1 MLVQEKV
8 KQALALLDEF
18 DIDCWLTFTRESAV
32 CGDPTLEFLLGSYV
46 TWHSSFILSRKLGAV
61 AIVGR
66 YDRATVEDTG
76 AYSRVESFV
85 KDYKPLLQDVMR
97 EIDPPRIALNWSVAS
112 EIADGLTHGMYLTL
126 QEVLGQIGM
135 ADRFVSA
142 EPLVSALRQR
152 KTKAE
157 LTAIRGAIADTEAVY
172 DLVAGFMQAGRTERE
187 VAAFVAAE
195 FYRRGVEPA
204 WQANTCPAVFAG
216 PNTAEAH
223 YPPTDRVIEPGMV
236 VSMDMGAKR
245 DLYCSDLQ
253 RTFYVLAESETEAP
267 AEVTKAFAV
276 ITESIERARKA
287 MRPGVTGV
295 AVDAACR
302 DYVTSSGY
310 DEFPFAVGHQVGRYA
325 HDGTALL
332 GPEWEKYGEKVH
344 QTLEQGMVFTIE
356 PRISVPGRGIV
367 TVEDMVVVTEDGAD
381 YISTPQR
388 ELILIGG

>member
-18 DIDCWLTFTRESAV
+18 DIDCWLTFTRESAI
-32 CGDPTLEFLLGSYV
+32 CGDPTLELLLGSKV
-46 TWHSSFILSRKLGAV
+46 TWHSSFILSRKLDAV
-61 AIVGR
+61 AIVGK
-66 YDRATVEDTG
+66 YERASVEDTG

-85 KDYKPLLQDVMR
+85 KDYKPPLKEVMR
-97 EIDPPRIALNWSVAS
+97 EIDPQRIALNYSVTS

-126 QEVLGQIGM
+126 QDVLGEIGM

-152 KTKAE
+152 KTEAE
-157 LTAIRGAIADTEAVY
+157 LTAIRGAITYTEEVY
-172 DLVAGFMQAGRTERE
+172 DMVAGFMRPGRTERD

-195 FYRRGVEPA
+195 FERRGVETAWPA
-204 WQANTCPAVFAG
+204 SSCPAVFAG

-236 VSMDMGAKR
+236 VSMDMGTKHEH
-245 DLYCSDLQ
+245 YCSDLQ
-253 RTFYVLAESETEAP
+253 RTFYVLAEGETEAP

-276 ITESIERARKA
+276 ITESVESARKA
-287 MRPGVTGV
+287 MRPGVTG
-295 AVDAACR
+295 ASVDAACR
-302 DYVTSSGY
+302 DYVTGKGY
-310 DEFPFAVGHQVGRYA
+310 DEFPFATGHQVGRYA

-332 GPEWEKYGEKVH
+332 GPEWEKYGERVH
-344 QTLEQGMVFTIE
+344 HKLEPGMVFTIE
-356 PRISVPGRGIV
+356 PRISVPGRGVV

>member
-8 KQALALLDEF
+8 TQALALLDELDF
-18 DIDCWLTFTRESAV
+18 DCWLTFTRESAV

-61 AIVGR
+61 AIVGK

-97 EIDPPRIALNWSVAS
+97 EINPQRIALNWSVAS

-126 QEVLGQIGM
+126 QEVLGEIGL

-152 KTKAE
+152 KTEAE
-157 LTAIRGAIADTEAVY
+157 LAAIRSAIADTEEVY
-172 DLVAGFMQAGRTERE
+172 DLVAGFMRAGRTERE

-195 FYRRGVEPA
+195 FDRRGVETA

-223 YPPTDRVIEPGMV
+223 YPPTDRAIEPGMV
-236 VSMDMGAKR
+236 VSMDMGVKR

-253 RTFYVLAESETEAP
+253 RTFYVLAEGETEAP
-267 AEVTKAFAV
+267 AEVKKAFAV
-276 ITESIERARKA
+276 ITESIERARNA
-287 MRPGVTGV
+287 MKPGVTGV
-295 AVDAACR
+295 SVDAACR
-302 DYVTSSGY
+302 DYITGSGY

-344 QTLEQGMVFTIE
+344 QPLEQGMVFTIE
-356 PRISVPGRGIV
+356 PRISVPGRGVV
-367 TVEDMVVVTEDGAD
+367 TVENMVVVTEDGAD

>member
-8 KQALALLDEF
+8 TQALALLDEF
-18 DIDCWLTFTRESAV
+18 DIDCWLTFTRESQV

-46 TWHSSFILSRKLGAV
+46 TWHSSFILSRKLGAI
-61 AIVGR
+61 AIVGK
-66 YDRATVEDTG
+66 YDRAAVEDTG

-85 KDYKPLLQDVMR
+85 KDYKPHLQDVMR
-97 EIDPPRIALNWSVAS
+97 EIDPSSIALNWSVAS

-126 QEVLGQIGM
+126 QDVLGEIGM
-135 ADRFVSA
+135 ADRFVSS
-142 EPLVSALRQR
+142 ESLVSALRQR
-152 KTKAE
+152 KTDGE
-157 LTAIRGAIADTEAVY
+157 LAAIRGAIADTEEVY
-172 DLVAGFMQAGRTERE
+172 DLVAGFMRAGRTERE

-195 FYRRGVEPA
+195 FERRGVDTAWPA
-204 WQANTCPAVFAG
+204 SSCPAVFAG

-223 YPPTDRVIEPGMV
+223 YPPTNRVIEPGMV
-236 VSMDMGAKR
+236 VSMDMGTKR

-253 RTFYVLAESETEAP
+253 RTFYVLAEGETEAP
-267 AEVTKAFAV
+267 PEVTKAFAV

-295 AVDAACR
+295 SVDAACR
-302 DYVTSSGY
+302 DYVTSNGH
-310 DEFPFAVGHQVGRYA
+310 DEFPFAVGHQVGRYS

-332 GPEWEKYGEKVH
+332 GPEWEKYGRKV
-344 QTLEQGMVFTIE
+344 QQPLEPGMVFTIE

-367 TVEDMVVVTEDGAD
+367 TVEDMVMVTEDGAE

-388 ELILIGG
+388 KLILIGG

>member
-1 MLVQEKV
+1 MLIQEKV
-8 KQALALLDEF
+8 TQALALLEEF
-18 DIDCWLTFTRESAV
+18 DIDCWLTFTRESQM
-32 CGDPTLEFLLGSYV
+32 CGDPTLEFLLGNYV

-85 KDYKPLLQDVMR
+85 KDYKPLLKDVML
-97 EIDPPRIALNWSVAS
+97 EIDPARIALNWSVAS

-126 QEVLGQIGM
+126 KDVLGQIGM

-152 KTKAE
+152 KTEAE
-157 LTAIRGAIADTEAVY
+157 LGAIRGAIADTEAVY
-172 DLVAGFMQAGRTERE
+172 DLVAGFMRAGRTERE
-187 VAAFVAAE
+187 IAAFVAAE
-195 FYRRGVEPA
+195 FERRGVEPA
-204 WQANTCPAVFAG
+204 WPANTCPAVFAG

-236 VSMDMGAKR
+236 VSMDMGTKR
-245 DLYCSDLQ
+245 DNYCSDLQ
-253 RTFYVLAESETEAP
+253 RTFYVLAEGENEAP
-267 AEVTKAFAV
+267 AEVAKAFAV

-295 AVDAACR
+295 LVDAACR
-302 DYVTSSGY
+302 NYVTDNGY
-310 DEFPFAVGHQVGRYA
+310 EEFPFAVGHQVGRYA

-332 GPEWEKYGEKVH
+332 GPEWEKYAEKVH
-344 QTLEQGMVFTIE
+344 QKLEPGMVFTLE
-356 PRISVPGRGIV
+356 PRISVPDRGVV
-367 TVEDMVVVTEDGAD
+367 TVENMVVVTEEGAD

-388 ELILIGG
+388 KLILVGG

>member
-1 MLVQEKV
+1 MLIQEKV
-8 KQALALLDEF
+8 TQGLALLDEF
-18 DIDCWLTFTRESAV
+18 DMDCWLTFTRESQI

-61 AIVGR
+61 AIVGK
-66 YDRATVEDTG
+66 YDRAAVEDTG
-76 AYSRVESFV
+76 AYARVESFI
-85 KDYKPLLQDVMR
+85 KDYKPLLQEVMR
-97 EIDPPRIALNWSVAS
+97 EINPSSIALNWSVAS

-126 QEVLGQIGM
+126 RDVLGEIGL
-135 ADRFVSA
+135 ADRFVSS

-152 KTKAE
+152 KTQTE
-157 LTAIRGAIADTEAVY
+157 LAAIRGAIADTEEVY
-172 DLVAGFMQAGRTERE
+172 DLVPGFMRAGRTERE

-195 FYRRGVEPA
+195 FERRGVESA
-204 WQANTCPAVFAG
+204 WGASTCPAVFAG

-236 VSMDMGAKR
+236 VSMDMGTKR

-253 RTFYVLAESETEAP
+253 RTFYILDRGETEAP

-287 MRPGVTGV
+287 MRPGVSGV
-295 AVDAACR
+295 TVDAACR
-302 DYVTSSGY
+302 DYVTSNGY
-310 DEFPFAVGHQVGRYA
+310 DEFPFAVGHQVGRYS

-332 GPEWEKYGEKVH
+332 GPEWEKYGEKVR
-344 QTLEQGMVFTIE
+344 QPLEPGMVFTLE
-356 PRISVPGRGIV
+356 PRISVPDRGIV
-367 TVEDMVVVTEDGAD
+367 TVENMVVVTEDGAE
-381 YISTPQR
+381 YISTPQL

>member
-8 KQALALLDEF
+8 KQALALLDEY
-18 DIDCWLTFTRESAV
+18 DIDCWLTFTRESAM
-32 CGDPTLEFLLGSYV
+32 CGDPTLEFLLGSNV

-61 AIVGR
+61 AIVGK
-66 YDRATVEDTG
+66 YDRASVEDTG
-76 AYSRVESFV
+76 AYDRVESYV
-85 KDYKPLLQDVMR
+85 KDFKPLLLDVMK
-97 EIDPPRIALNWSVAS
+97 EIDPSSIALNWSVAS

-126 QEVLGQIGM
+126 QDVLGQIGM
-135 ADRFVSA
+135 ADRFMSA

-152 KTKAE
+152 KTEAE
-157 LTAIRGAIADTEAVY
+157 LAAMRGAIADTEAVY
-172 DLVAGFMQAGRTERE
+172 DLVAGFMRAGRTERE
-187 VAAFVAAE
+187 VAAFAAAE
-195 FYRRGVEPA
+195 FERRGIEPA
-204 WQANTCPAVFAG
+204 WQANTCPTVFAG

-236 VSMDMGAKR
+236 VSMDMGTKR

-253 RTFYVLAESETEAP
+253 RTFYMLAEDETEAP
-267 AEVTKAFAV
+267 MEVTKAFDV

-287 MRPGVTGV
+287 MRPGVTGLT
-295 AVDAACR
+295 VDAACR
-302 DYVTSSGY
+302 DYVTGKGY

-344 QTLEQGMVFTIE
+344 QPLETGMVFTIE
-356 PRISVPGRGIV
+356 PRISVPDRGVV
-367 TVEDMVVVTEDGAD
+367 TVENMVVVTENGAE

>member
-8 KQALALLDEF
+8 TQALALLDEF
-18 DIDCWLTFTRESAV
+18 DIDCWLTFTRESQV

-46 TWHSSFILSRKLGAV
+46 TWHSSFILSRKLGSV

-66 YDRATVEDTG
+66 YDRAAVEDTG

-85 KDYKPLLQDVMR
+85 KDYKPRLQEVMR
-97 EIDPPRIALNWSVAS
+97 EIDPSRIALNWSVSS

-126 QEVLGQIGM
+126 QDVLGEIGL

-152 KTKAE
+152 KTEAE
-157 LTAIRGAIADTEAVY
+157 LAAIRGAIADTEAVY
-172 DLVAGFMQAGRTERE
+172 DLVAGFMRAGRTERQ

-195 FYRRGVEPA
+195 FEHRGIEPA
-204 WQANTCPAVFAG
+204 WQASTCPAVFAG

-236 VSMDMGAKR
+236 VSMDMGTKR

-253 RTFYVLAESETEAP
+253 RTFYVLGKGETEAP

-276 ITESIERARKA
+276 ITESIERAREA

-295 AVDAACR
+295 SVDAACR
-302 DYVTSSGY
+302 DYVTSHGY
-310 DEFPFAVGHQVGRYA
+310 EEFPFAVGHQVGRYS

-332 GPEWEKYGEKVH
+332 GPEWEKYGNKVH
-344 QTLEQGMVFTIE
+344 QKLEPGMVFTLE
-356 PRISVPGRGIV
+356 PRISVPDRGIV
-367 TVEDMVVVTEDGAD
+367 TVEDMVVVTDDGAD

>member
-1 MLVQEKV
+1 MLVNEKV
-8 KQALALLDEF
+8 TQALTLLDEF
-18 DIDCWLTFTRESAV
+18 DIDCWLTFTRESQM

-66 YDRATVEDTG
+66 YDRASVEDTG
-76 AYSRVESFV
+76 AYGRVESFV
-85 KDYKPLLQDVMR
+85 KNYKPLLQDVMK
-97 EIDPPRIALNWSVAS
+97 EIDPSNIALNWSVAS

-126 QEVLGQIGM
+126 KDVLGQIGM

-152 KTKAE
+152 KTDAE
-157 LTAIRGAIADTEAVY
+157 LAAIRGAIADTEAVY
-172 DLVAGFMQAGRTERE
+172 DLVAGFLRAGRTERE
-187 VAAFVAAE
+187 VASFVAAE
-195 FYRRGVEPA
+195 FKRRGICPA

-236 VSMDMGAKR
+236 VSMDMGTKR

-253 RTFYVLAESETEAP
+253 RTFYVLAEGETEAP
-267 AEVTKAFAV
+267 ADVTEAFAV

-295 AVDAACR
+295 FVDAACR
-302 DYVTSSGY
+302 DYVTSRGY
-310 DEFPFAVGHQVGRYA
+310 DEFPFAVGHQVGRYS

-332 GPEWEKYGEKVH
+332 GPEWEKYAEKVH
-344 QTLEQGMVFTIE
+344 QPLEKGMVFTLE
-356 PRISVPGRGIV
+356 PRISVPDRGIV
-367 TVEDMVVVTEDGAD
+367 TVEDMVMVTEDGAE

-388 ELILIGG
+388 ELILIG

>member
-8 KQALALLDEF
+8 TQAMALLDEF
-18 DIDCWLTFTRESAV
+18 DIDCWLTFTRESQM

-46 TWHSSFILSRKLGAV
+46 TWHSSFVLSRKLGAV

-66 YDRATVEDTG
+66 YDRPSVEDTG

-85 KDYKPLLQDVMR
+85 KNYKPLLQDVMK
-97 EIDPPRIALNWSVAS
+97 EINPSNIALNWSVTS

-126 QEVLGQIGM
+126 KDVLGEIGM

-152 KTKAE
+152 KTEAE

-172 DLVAGFMQAGRTERE
+172 DLVPGFMRAGRTERE
-187 VAAFVAAE
+187 VASFVGAE
-195 FYRRGVEPA
+195 FERRGIVPA
-204 WQANTCPAVFAG
+204 WQASTCPAVFAG

-236 VSMDMGAKR
+236 VSMDMGTKR

-253 RTFYVLAESETEAP
+253 RTFYVLAEGETEAP
-267 AEVTKAFAV
+267 ADVTQAFAV
-276 ITESIERARKA
+276 IAESIERARKA

-295 AVDAACR
+295 SVDAACR
-302 DYVTSSGY
+302 DYVTGQGY
-310 DEFPFAVGHQVGRYA
+310 EEFPFAVGHQVGRYA

-332 GPEWEKYGEKVH
+332 GPEWEKYGSKVH
-344 QTLEQGMVFTIE
+344 EPLEPGMVFTIE

-367 TVEDMVVVTEDGAD
+367 TVEDMVMVTESGAE

-388 ELILIGG
+388 ELILIGE

>member
-1 MLVQEKV
+1 MLVREKV
-8 KQALALLDEF
+8 TQALGLLDEF
-18 DIDCWLTFTRESAV
+18 DIDCWLTFTRESAI
-32 CGDPTLEFLLGSYV
+32 CGDPSLDFLLGSYV

-61 AIVGR
+61 AIVGK
-66 YDRATVEDTG
+66 YDRASVEDTG

-85 KDYKPLLQDVMR
+85 KDYKPALQDVMR
-97 EIDPPRIALNWSVAS
+97 EINPSRIALNWSVAS

-126 QEVLGQIGM
+126 QDVLGQIDM
-135 ADRFVSA
+135 ADRFVSS

-152 KTKAE
+152 KTEGE
-157 LTAIRGAIADTEAVY
+157 LASIRGAIADTEAVY
-172 DLVAGFMQAGRTERE
+172 DLVPGFMRAGRTERE
-187 VAAFVAAE
+187 VAIFVAAE
-195 FYRRGVEPA
+195 FKRRGVDTA
-204 WQANTCPAVFAG
+204 WQPNTCPAVFAG

-236 VSMDMGAKR
+236 VSMDMGTKR

-253 RTFYVLAESETEAP
+253 RTFYILNKGETEAP
-267 AEVTKAFAV
+267 AEVTKAFSV
-276 ITESIERARKA
+276 ITESIEKARKA

-295 AVDAACR
+295 TVDSACR
-302 DYVTSSGY
+302 DYVTSNGY
-310 DEFPFAVGHQVGRYA
+310 DEFPFAVGHQVGRYS

-332 GPEWEKYGEKVH
+332 GPEWEKYGRKVH
-344 QTLEQGMVFTIE
+344 QALEPGMVFTIE

-367 TVEDMVVVTEDGAD
+367 TVEDMVVVTGDGAE

>member
-8 KQALALLDEF
+8 TQALGLLDEF
-18 DIDCWLTFTRESAV
+18 NIDCWLTFTRESAI
-32 CGDPTLEFLLGSYV
+32 CGDPTLEFFLGSYV

-66 YDRATVEDTG
+66 YDRASVEDTG

-85 KDYKPLLQDVMR
+85 KDYKPTLQDVMR
-97 EIDPPRIALNWSVAS
+97 EINPSSIALNWSVAS

-126 QEVLGQIGM
+126 QDVLGQIGM
-135 ADRFVSA
+135 ANRFVSA

-152 KTKAE
+152 KTEAE
-157 LTAIRGAIADTEAVY
+157 LASIRGAIADTEEVY
-172 DLVAGFMQAGRTERE
+172 DLVAGFMRAGRTERE

-195 FYRRGVEPA
+195 FRRRGVEPA

-236 VSMDMGAKR
+236 VSMDMGTKC

-253 RTFYVLAESETEAP
+253 RTFYVLAEGETNAP

-287 MRPGVTGV
+287 MRPGVTG
-295 AVDAACR
+295 ATVDIACR
-302 DYVTSSGY
+302 GYLTSNGY

-332 GPEWEKYGEKVH
+332 GPEWEKYGRKVH
-344 QTLEQGMVFTIE
+344 QPLEPGMVFTIE
-356 PRISVPGRGIV
+356 PRISVPGRGVI
-367 TVEDMVVVTEDGAD
+367 TVEDMVVVTNDGAD

-388 ELILIGG
+388 ELILISG